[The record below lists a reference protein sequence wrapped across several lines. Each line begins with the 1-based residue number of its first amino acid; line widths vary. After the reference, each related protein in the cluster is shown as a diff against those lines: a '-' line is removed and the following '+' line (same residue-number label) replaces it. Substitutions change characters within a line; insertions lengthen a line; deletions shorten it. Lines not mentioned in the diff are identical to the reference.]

1 MLGFG
6 GAKGKKP
13 TYYGISLKK
22 KDTPDAPDPTLIN
35 KTFQNALAG
44 PNFKQLLK
52 DVTTAKTAAFAGIVL
67 DAINKGVIDWSD
79 VYISEGV
86 KASSQKAFSK
96 WADSAEG
103 LAELIECKYIDKK
116 LFGKEKYVNTKGW
129 KGSRFSKYTGSD
141 YLIPDEATLN
151 GIQKADNLKTYPKSG
166 IAPGLSE
173 KKILKDTRSM
183 RYHVNESLKEKDM
196 SKNAVFNSY
205 AANMSKY
212 ASVLG
217 NSLISIILKTE
228 LNDRLK
234 AVRVTDDRNIG
245 KGKPLTDVYDFH
257 FFLVTGTGSVS
268 IKKEIGRAHV

>member
-1 MLGFG
+1 MLFR
-6 GAKGKKP
+6 
-13 TYYGISLKK
+13 SF
-22 KDTPDAPDPTLIN
+22 D
-35 KTFQNALAG
+35 
-44 PNFKQLLK
+44 
-52 DVTTAKTAAFAGIVL
+52 
-67 DAINKGVIDWSD
+67 
-79 VYISEGV
+79 
-86 KASSQKAFSK
+86 K
-96 WADSAEG
+96 WAGSPEG

-129 KGSRFSKYTGSD
+129 SGSKFSKYTGSD

-151 GIQKADNLKTYPKSG
+151 SITKADNLKTYPKSG

-173 KKILKDTRSM
+173 KKILKDDKSM
-183 RYHVNESLKEKDM
+183 RAYVNGRLKEKDM

-234 AVRVTDDRNIG
+234 AVRVPDDRSIG
-245 KGKPLTDVYDFH
+245 KGKPLTDVYDFY
-257 FFLVTGTGSVS
+257 FFRTLPLHLS
-268 IKKEIGRAHV
+268 IIV